1 MARQATLQLDRR
13 TASAI
18 LDGHPWIWPDV
29 LDGQRARAAGAVVE
43 LVDSLGNP
51 IGRALADGRNTPGAP
66 ALRVLTLDPRDPPL
80 RKLLFRRIA
89 RARRLR
95 ERMLDLGTTTAFRLL
110 NGEGDELPGLVV
122 DRFGPVAVV
131 RPHTPPWRPHE
142 RAVVEALRA
151 EGGRGLKTILI
162 RPKGEDARLLFG
174 PEPDESV
181 VVEEE
186 GRRYRIRPGYGQKTG
201 FFLDQRDNRTAVQ
214 RLVQEGDRTLDLFSF
229 TGGFSVAL
237 ATGGAAHVTSVDL
250 SAPILEDVR
259 GQMVL
264 NEIPPDRHEGVAA
277 DIFKWLPARAKRPG
291 PRFDVVVCDPPA
303 LSRKKADLPNARKAY
318 QRLHEF
324 IAPVIA
330 PGGLL
335 VTASCTARLS
345 ADDLLADAVAGLA
358 RGGRRVTRELRRAGA
373 GADHPVPPALPQLR
387 YLSCLVLALD

>member
-1 MARQATLQLDRR
+1 MARTATLTLDRR
-13 TASAI
+13 TAKAV

-29 LDGQRARAAGAVVE
+29 LDGRAPPPAGAEVE
-43 LVDSLGNP
+43 LVDTLGNTL
-51 IGRALADGRNTPGAP
+51 GRALSDGRDTPGAP

-80 RKLLFRRIA
+80 RTLLFRRIA
-89 RARRLR
+89 RARALR
-95 ERMLDLGTTTAFRLL
+95 ERMLDLDTTTAFRLL

-131 RPHTPPWRPHE
+131 RPDTPAWIRHE
-142 RAVVEALRA
+142 RAVVDALRA
-151 EGGRGLKTILI
+151 EGGAGLKTILI

-174 PEPDESV
+174 PVPDEV
-181 VVEEE
+181 VIVQEE
-186 GRRYRIRPGYGQKTG
+186 GRRYQIRPGYGQKTG
-201 FFLDQRDNRTAVQ
+201 FFLDQRDNRSAVQ
-214 RLVQEGDRTLDLFSF
+214 RLVQPGDRALDLFSF

-237 ATGGAAHVTSVDL
+237 AVGGASHVTSVDL
-250 SAPILEDVR
+250 SAPILDDVR
-259 GQMVL
+259 GQMRL
-264 NEIPPDRHEGVAA
+264 NHIGPERHEAVAA
-277 DIFKWLPARAKRPG
+277 DIFTWLPAQSKRQG

-345 ADDLLADAVAGLA
+345 ADDLLEDAVAGLG